1 VRHQLQFVPPYPTVT
16 ITPYDQIHSFGV
28 QLGQTAP
35 TDTLWPAVSRAIF
48 LPFVLYRPVTAYGM
62 FIHNGSVVSGNVDLG
77 IYAHTGHKI
86 VTTGSTAQA
95 GVSDLQEISFASPTP
110 LGPGY
115 YFMAISIDNTTARVL
130 RRALGGPEHEAAGGY
145 QDAGEHPLPDLATFG
160 TVSSSY
166 IPLMGV
172 RVYA

>member
-1 VRHQLQFVPPYPTVT
+1 MRHQLQFEPPYPTVT
-16 ITPYDQIHSFGV
+16 ITPYDQIHSYGV

-35 TDTLWPAVSRAIF
+35 ADSPWPAVSRAYF
-48 LPFVLYRPVTAYGM
+48 LPFVLYRPVTAYSM
-62 FIHNGSVVSGNVDLG
+62 FILNGTVVSGNMDLG

-86 VTTGSTAQA
+86 VATGSTAQA
-95 GVSDLQEISFASPTP
+95 GTSNVQEISFASPTQ

-115 YFMAISIDNTTARVL
+115 FFMAITVDNTTARVF
-130 RRALGGPEHEAAGGY
+130 RRTIGGPEQEAAGGY
-145 QDAGEHPLPDLATFG
+145 QDSGEFPLPSVATFG
-160 TVSSSY
+160 SVSSSY

>member
-1 VRHQLQFVPPYPTVT
+1 VRPQLQFEPPYPTVT

-35 TDTLWPAVSRAIF
+35 ADAIWPAISRAIF
-48 LPFVLYRPVTAYGM
+48 LPFVLYRPITAYSM
-62 FIHNGSVVSGNVDLG
+62 FMHNGTVVSGNIDMG
-77 IYAHTGHKI
+77 IFDHTGRRI
-86 VTTGSTAQA
+86 VNTGSTAQA
-95 GVSDLQEISFASPTP
+95 GTNDLQEISFSSPTR

-115 YFMAISIDNTTARVL
+115 YFMAATIDNTTARVL
-130 RRALGGPEHEAAGGY
+130 RRSIGGPEQEAAGGY
-145 QDAGEHPLPDLATFG
+145 QDAGEFPLPTAATFG
-160 TVSSSY
+160 SVSSSY

>member
-1 VRHQLQFVPPYPTVT
+1 VRHQLQFEPPYPTVT

-35 TDTLWPAVSRAIF
+35 TDSPWPAVSRAYF
-48 LPFVLYRPVTAYGM
+48 LPFVLYRPVTARSM
-62 FIHNGSVVSGNVDLG
+62 FILNGTVVSGNIDMG
-77 IYAHTGHKI
+77 IADHTGRLI
-86 VTTGSTAQA
+86 VNTGSTAQA
-95 GVSDLQEISFASPTP
+95 GTSDVQEISFASPTQ

-115 YFMAISIDNTTARVL
+115 YFMAITIDNTTARVY
-130 RRALGGPEHEAAGGY
+130 RRTLGGPEQEAAGEY
-145 QDAGEHPLPDLATFG
+145 QDSGEFPLPSQATFG
-160 TVSSSY
+160 SISSSY